1 MAATIHN
8 TVIKELNMTANR
20 LIEKIPALAAAG
32 LLSSIALFTTGCA
45 DNSQAHYVDSN
56 GPGTVVNVH
65 EINIQDFNNA
75 GQEMVNSLLTS
86 GVLDSAPRKPAIMAI
101 SRITNETDQEFDTD
115 LLVKNIR
122 VALSQSG
129 KVRTSTTVGL
139 GGQAEDP
146 LAKGTQ
152 QQQEFYGGTSNQ
164 MPDLPDF
171 TLSGKIIQTNANAGD
186 VRQATYTFQLSLTDK
201 SGNAAWE
208 DQKQI
213 TKQGTHS
220 GVGW

>member
-1 MAATIHN
+1 MQT
-8 TVIKELNMTANR
+8 NR
-20 LIEKIPALAAAG
+20 QLVKAPALVSA
-32 LLSSIALFTTGCA
+32 ALFASAAIFGAGCS

-56 GPGTVVNVH
+56 GPNTVVNVH
-65 EINIQDFNNA
+65 QINVQDFNSA
-75 GQEMVNSLLTS
+75 GQDMVNSLLSS

-115 LLVKNIR
+115 LLIKNIR
-122 VALSQSG
+122 VSLLQSG
-129 KVRTSTTVGL
+129 KVRTSTTIGL
-139 GGQAEDP
+139 GGPEDP

-152 QQQEFYGGTSNQ
+152 EQQQFYNNNNQ
-164 MPDLPDF
+164 GMPDLPDF

-186 VRQATYTFQLSLTDK
+186 VKQATYTFQLSLTDK

-208 DQKQI
+208 DEKQI